1 MSNFFGTKKYVLEF
15 QKNQRLPRTIL
26 FSSHLEDRF
35 QELNEFD
42 LNFNDCTGLQMKE
55 IKSVLTQ
62 YRKYSTITS
71 IKVRS

>member
-35 QELNEFD
+35 QNLMN
-42 LNFNDCTGLQMKE
+42 
-55 IKSVLTQ
+55 LTLILMIAQ
-62 YRKYSTITS
+62 DYR
-71 IKVRS
+71 